1 MALSPRHDQLSLDLG
16 QLYAADI
23 TGAILAFLTHHG
35 FKVWRQNTTGIY
47 DPQTGRWRKNHQ
59 GCNGVSDIIGFRKSD
74 GVFIGVEVKAGR
86 DTLRDDQKQF
96 LNELKQAGGM
106 AFVAHDFAGFVQSFE
121 QRSLHTMAT
130 AAATV
135 PSRPLTKTYNEPP

>member
-1 MALSPRHDQLSLDLG
+1 MALSPRHDQLPLDLG

-23 TGAILAFLTHHG
+23 TGAILAFLTKHG

-47 DPQTGRWRKNHQ
+47 DPQTGRWRKNPQ

-86 DTLRDDQKQF
+86 DQLRDDQRAF
-96 LNELKQAGGM
+96 LNELKVAGGLS
-106 AFVAHDFAGFVQSFE
+106 FVAYSFSQFQLSFE
-121 QRSLHTMAT
+121 LRQS
-130 AAATV
+130 
-135 PSRPLTKTYNEPP
+135 